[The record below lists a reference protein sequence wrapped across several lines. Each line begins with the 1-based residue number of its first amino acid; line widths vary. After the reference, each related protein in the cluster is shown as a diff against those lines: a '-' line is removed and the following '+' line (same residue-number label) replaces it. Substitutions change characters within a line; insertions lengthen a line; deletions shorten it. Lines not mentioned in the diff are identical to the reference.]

1 MGRLKEQLETKP
13 VLILDGALGTEL
25 EYRSYDVSGNLWS
38 AKYLIEKPEAI
49 QDLHE
54 TYMEAGAD
62 ILTTSTYQAT
72 FPGLIEAGLSKTDA
86 EKVLRLT
93 VALAKTA
100 REKVWSSLLEE
111 EKAKRSYPLIGGD
124 IGPYAAYLADGSEYS
139 GDYGEITVEALKA
152 FHRPRIAILLEE
164 GVDFLILETVPNGRE
179 AQALVELL
187 SEEFSTVEAYLS
199 VTSPNG
205 ASLPDG
211 TPIEQI
217 GSLVEMSNQVLA
229 VGINCSAPKV
239 VTEALSV
246 LSRST
251 SKPLVT
257 YPNSGEI
264 YDGATQTWSEDAD
277 HSHSLLENTQ
287 AWQTQGAKIVGGCC
301 RTRPS
306 DIADLSQGLRG

>member
-1 MGRLKEQLETKP
+1 MGQLKELLATRA

-25 EYRSYDVSGNLWS
+25 EYRGYDVSGKLWS
-38 AKYLIEKPEAI
+38 AKYLVEKPEVI

-54 TYMEAGAD
+54 TYLEAGAD

-72 FPGLIEAGLSKTDA
+72 LPGLIEAGLSDAEA

-93 VALAKTA
+93 VALAKAA
-100 REKVWSSLLEE
+100 RDKVWAKLSEE
-111 EKAKRSYPLIGGD
+111 EKNKRPYPLIGGD

-164 GVDFLILETVPNGRE
+164 GVDFLILETVPNGSE
-179 AQALVELL
+179 VQALAELL
-187 SEEFSTVEAYLS
+187 REEFPTVEAYLS

-205 ASLPDG
+205 EALPDG
-211 TPIEQI
+211 TVLKSI
-217 GSLVEMSNQVLA
+217 GALVEGSSQILA
-229 VGINCSAPKV
+229 VGINCSAPRV
-239 VTEALSV
+239 VSKALRV
-246 LSRST
+246 LRKET
-251 SKPLVT
+251 DKPLVT
-257 YPNSGEI
+257 YPNSGEV

-277 HSHSLLENTQ
+277 HSHSLLENTRVWQ
-287 AWQTQGAKIVGGCC
+287 AQGAKIVGGCC

-306 DIADLSQGLRG
+306 DIAELSQGLRG